1 MLPLPPASDCM
12 GRQRDTHQVALLSLH
27 SKFMICVLVCMP
39 RRVASAHLVI
49 KMHSVPINA
58 GGFLIRGAS
67 AHSSRWLLL
76 LLLLLLLRVSMQRGA
91 AALTL
96 CGSGAAR
103 GQIKQAFG
111 LILRS

>member
-39 RRVASAHLVI
+39 RRVASAHLVS

-67 AHSSRWLLL
+67 AHSSRW
-76 LLLLLLLRVSMQRGA
+76 LLLLRVSMQRGA

-103 GQIKQAFG
+103 GQIKQAFE

>member
-39 RRVASAHLVI
+39 RRVASAHLVS
-49 KMHSVPINA
+49 KMHSMPINA

-76 LLLLLLLRVSMQRGA
+76 LLRVSMQRGA
-91 AALTL
+91 AAVALSL

-103 GQIKQAFG
+103 GQINQAFG
-111 LILRS
+111 LI

>member
-39 RRVASAHLVI
+39 RRVASAHLVS

-67 AHSSRWLLL
+67 AHSW
-76 LLLLLLLRVSMQRGA
+76 LLLLLRVGMQRGA